1 MQCCAARN
9 HHARTAFALHRF
21 IHVGGDIVRTLLS
34 ALAIASLLGVA
45 TPALADSGPGGS
57 LQRAILAAR
66 DFGVIGFSQ
75 IQYYDGKWEIEGR
88 DPRGK
93 TVNMNVDAITGAVL
107 KVDRSD

>member
-1 MQCCAARN
+1 MRRVAGRN
-9 HHARTAFALHRF
+9 HRARTAFALHRF
-21 IHVGGDIVRTLLS
+21 IHVGGHIVRTLLS
-34 ALAIASLLGVA
+34 ALAITALVGAA

-66 DFGVIGFSQ
+66 DFGVIAFSE
-75 IQYYDGKWEIEGR
+75 IQYFDGKWEIEGR

-107 KVDRSD
+107 KVNRD